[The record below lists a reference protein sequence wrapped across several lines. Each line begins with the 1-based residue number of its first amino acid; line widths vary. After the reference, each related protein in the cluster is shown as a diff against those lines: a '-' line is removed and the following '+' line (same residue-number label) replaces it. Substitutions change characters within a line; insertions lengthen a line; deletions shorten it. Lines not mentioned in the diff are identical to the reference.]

1 MKSCSDTK
9 TCVEVKHEGSLL
21 QGNHPAHDHFKN
33 NQEIQFL
40 KKECTCSGVTAGCC
54 VLPLPALKA
63 HTSSCLLL
71 QLFCF
76 GVFLVFFATICCC
89 LAFNKFVMMVAT
101 LALVSG
107 SLRMHVRLQKK
118 PLSEYFNLTNWSWNQ
133 GQFTEFCAVVCANSF
148 VQKNINRKLL

>member
-1 MKSCSDTK
+1 MILACDRSLTDHPLQVALTAIPVMKSCSDTK
-9 TCVEVKHEGSLL
+9 TCVEVKHEGSLQ

-76 GVFLVFFATICCC
+76 GFFWCFLQQSAAVW
-89 LAFNKFVMMVAT
+89 
-101 LALVSG
+101 
-107 SLRMHVRLQKK
+107 H
-118 PLSEYFNLTNWSWNQ
+118 LTNM
-133 GQFTEFCAVVCANSF
+133 
-148 VQKNINRKLL
+148 